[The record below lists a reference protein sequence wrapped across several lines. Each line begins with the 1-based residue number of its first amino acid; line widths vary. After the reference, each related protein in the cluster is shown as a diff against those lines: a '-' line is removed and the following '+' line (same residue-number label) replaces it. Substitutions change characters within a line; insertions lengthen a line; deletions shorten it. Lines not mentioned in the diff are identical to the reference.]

1 VKEEGSDFED
11 DMDDLMDEESEKIMR
26 TYKEQRLEAMKME
39 YEEKQTNKIMGHGT
53 Y

>member
-1 VKEEGSDFED
+1 
-11 DMDDLMDEESEKIMR
+11 MDRESEKIMR

-53 Y
+53 YQEIVESEFLPLVTKT